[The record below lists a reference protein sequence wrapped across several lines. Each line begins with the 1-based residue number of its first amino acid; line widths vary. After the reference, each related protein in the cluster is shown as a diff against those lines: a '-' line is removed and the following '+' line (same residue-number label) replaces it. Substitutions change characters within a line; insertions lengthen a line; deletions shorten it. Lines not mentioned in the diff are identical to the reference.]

1 MRVFYSPA
9 YVARAT
15 AFATTRKAAAVARL
29 VERASRLQL
38 TAPEPASEEQIALA
52 HSQPYINALRTGWPQ
67 DRAQSD
73 GFEWSEQT
81 WPSLTASCGGVLAA
95 SREALA
101 GRSAA
106 SLSSGLHHARA
117 SKGRGFC
124 AINGLAVAAI
134 DALADPSLAGP
145 VLILDLDAHGS
156 GGTQSIVHARTG
168 IIIADVI
175 TAPFDVTEPGPRCH
189 RRNVREARGYLDA
202 VEGALEWA
210 SKQRPGLV
218 LYNAGVDVHARNDI
232 GGLQGIESDMIADRE
247 AMVASWLGAMDL
259 PAAGV
264 LAGGYP
270 SPLID
275 EAEIAELHM
284 LMIHALEGADR
295 ARRPISQ

>member
-1 MRVFYSPA
+1 
-9 YVARAT
+9 
-15 AFATTRKAAAVARL
+15 
-29 VERASRLQL
+29 
-38 TAPEPASEEQIALA
+38 
-52 HSQPYINALRTGWPQ
+52 
-67 DRAQSD
+67 
-73 GFEWSEQT
+73 
-81 WPSLTASCGGVLAA
+81 
-95 SREALA
+95 
-101 GRSAA
+101 
-106 SLSSGLHHARA
+106 
-117 SKGRGFC
+117 
-124 AINGLAVAAI
+124 
-134 DALADPSLAGP
+134 
-145 VLILDLDAHGS
+145 
-156 GGTQSIVHARTG
+156 
-168 IIIADVI
+168 
-175 TAPFDVTEPGPRCH
+175 
-189 RRNVREARGYLDA
+189 VREARGYLDA